1 MMAMIWAKIWG
12 VLTGLEFWGFVTG
25 AACVWLAVK
34 EHVWNWPI
42 GILNDALYLVVFF
55 RSKLYADSLLQIFFI
70 SVSIYGW
77 WAWLYGGARHTEL
90 QAGRTTARQAA
101 IYAVALAASTA
112 GIYFLLH
119 RYTDSNVPFWDAFT
133 TALSLVAQYMLGRKL
148 LENWLV
154 WILADIIYIGVYA
167 YKNLYLTS
175 VLYLVFLIM
184 CVFGWLRWKK
194 TVVPDQLSM
203 EAIG

>member
-1 MMAMIWAKIWG
+1 MAWDRVWG
-12 VLTGLEFWGFVTG
+12 ILTGLEFWGFVTG

-70 SVSIYGW
+70 IVSIYGW
-77 WAWLYGGARHTEL
+77 WAWLYGGVRHTEL
-90 QAGRTTARQAA
+90 QAGRTTSRQATM
-101 IYAVALAASTA
+101 YFVALVAGTA

-154 WILADIIYIGVYA
+154 WIFADLIYIAVYT
-167 YKNLYLTS
+167 YKHLYLTS
-175 VLYLVFLIM
+175 VLYLVFMIM
-184 CVFGWLRWKK
+184 CVAGWKRWKQ
-194 TVVPDQLSM
+194 TVVPDELSR